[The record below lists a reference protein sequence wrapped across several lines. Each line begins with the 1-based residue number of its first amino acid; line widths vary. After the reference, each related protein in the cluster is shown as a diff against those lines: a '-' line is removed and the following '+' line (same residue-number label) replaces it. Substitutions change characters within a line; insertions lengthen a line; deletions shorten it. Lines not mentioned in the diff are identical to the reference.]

1 MTGAAPQGDLRALV
15 VLLSVIFLNMA
26 GFGLVIPLL
35 PFFGQAF
42 DAPAWQITLMFS
54 AFSVGQFLGEPFWG
68 KLSDRIGRRPVLIL
82 TTLGGALAYV
92 ALALAPG
99 IWAALVVRLVSGFL
113 SGNISTLQGYL
124 ADITPA
130 HQRAGRMAVMGSAF
144 SLGFMVGPGLGGLLA
159 RPELGPTGFHIPL
172 FAAAAFG
179 LASALGVVLFMRETI
194 TPRPEGM
201 PRPPAPPRGAA
212 LKVALADPVIA
223 RVFLISFVTISG
235 FAGIEATYGL
245 WTEAQFGWGPREI
258 GLAFMLAGVIG
269 AVAQGTLTGML
280 VRRHGEGRV
289 LLAGLCLMLIGMIT
303 QFTAPSWPMAVVG
316 LAVVVL
322 GQSITFPNLVAL
334 ISMATPPER
343 QGEVL
348 GLNMSNSALARIGG
362 PILAGQLFSLVS
374 PGAPFALTA
383 LLILPAIWL
392 CLQIMR
398 IAPDRRA

>member
-1 MTGAAPQGDLRALV
+1 MTSEAPKDDPRALI

-54 AFSVGQFLGEPFWG
+54 AFSVGQFMGEPFWG

-82 TTLGGALAYV
+82 TTAGGALAYV

-99 IWAALVVRLVSGFL
+99 IWAALAVRLVSGFL

-124 ADITPA
+124 ADITPPL
-130 HQRAGRMAVMGSAF
+130 QRAGRMGIMGSAF
-144 SLGFMVGPGLGGLLA
+144 SLGFMVGPALGGLLA
-159 RPELGPTGFHIPL
+159 RPELGPTGFQIPL
-172 FAAAAFG
+172 YAAAAFG

-194 TPRPEGM
+194 VPQAKGAT
-201 PRPPAPPRGAA
+201 RPPTAPRG
-212 LKVALADPVIA
+212 LVLREALADPVIL

-245 WTEAQFGWGPREI
+245 WTEARFGWGPREI

-269 AVAQGTLTGML
+269 VVAQGSLTGLL
-280 VRRHGEGRV
+280 VRRYGEGRV
-289 LLAGLCLMLIGMIT
+289 LLAGLCLMFVGMLT
-303 QFTAPSWPMAVVG
+303 QFAAVGWPMAVLG
-316 LAVVVL
+316 LAIVVF
-322 GQSITFPNLVAL
+322 GQSLTFPNLVAL
-334 ISMATPPER
+334 ISMATPAER

-362 PILAGQLFSLVS
+362 PVLAGQLFSLVA

-392 CLQIMR
+392 CLQIMAR
-398 IAPDRRA
+398 VPDRRA